1 MRRCCGRGRAA
12 SSEQPALALFVVWR
26 LANARRCRTSEPV
39 ACGLAAGMRRR
50 RTCRRSSPSIKPLG
64 RVVGGV
70 GRSNLDRLRVRGR
83 CAQCANP
90 GAVPCPPCISARVGL
105 EGPHC
110 RAGGSGHPAAG
121 GGSAEEP
128 PLLATD
134 VWLGSARAAV
144 RWRDGVTV
152 PWQPLRQRA
161 ATKDATRREVSARG
175 GDVNPHLGR
184 GSLLVWCV
192 PWWKGHLGA
201 SKVGP
206 AGRWS
211 TPLRRPRVLRGAVV
225 EVAQGRCYVP
235 RA

>member
-90 GAVPCPPCISARVGL
+90 GA
-105 EGPHC
+105 
-110 RAGGSGHPAAG
+110 GST
-121 GGSAEEP
+121 EP
-128 PLLATD
+128 LPLP
-134 VWLGSARAAV
+134 ARAAV

-175 GDVNPHLGR
+175 GDVNPHFGR

-201 SKVGP
+201 CKVGP

-211 TPLRRPRVLRGAVV
+211 TPLRRPRSLRGS
-225 EVAQGRCYVP
+225 
-235 RA
+235 

>member
-90 GAVPCPPCISARVGL
+90 GA
-105 EGPHC
+105 
-110 RAGGSGHPAAG
+110 
-121 GGSAEEP
+121 GSAEPLSP
-128 PLLATD
+128 PCSCC
-134 VWLGSARAAV
+134 GSVARRRHCTVAALEAASSHQGHNPQGGLCS
-144 RWRDGVTV
+144 RW
-152 PWQPLRQRA
+152 
-161 ATKDATRREVSARG
+161 
-175 GDVNPHLGR
+175 DVNPHLGR

-192 PWWKGHLGA
+192 PWWAGHLA
-201 SKVGP
+201 MCKVGP

-211 TPLRRPRVLRGAVV
+211 TPPRRPRVLRGAVV